1 MECKLWNDYFKLL
14 SWIVN
19 AFLNMTVSRN
29 HKREDTNQLAKINK
43 SEWLFPAKKL
53 SKDKFKNVLEYLQ
66 VIPPT
71 HSLFNIK
78 SYKFI

>member
-29 HKREDTNQLAKINK
+29 HKREDIQISYVKNK
-43 SEWLFPAKKL
+43 
-53 SKDKFKNVLEYLQ
+53 
-66 VIPPT
+66 
-71 HSLFNIK
+71 
-78 SYKFI
+78 